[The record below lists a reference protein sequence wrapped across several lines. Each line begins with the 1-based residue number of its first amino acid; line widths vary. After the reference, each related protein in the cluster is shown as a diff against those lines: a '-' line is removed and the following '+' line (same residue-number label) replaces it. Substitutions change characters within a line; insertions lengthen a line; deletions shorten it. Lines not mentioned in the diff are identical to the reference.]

1 MKVKWLN
8 FTKPEPSLCFAVESG
23 KHLLKMGK
31 GGVIERVIS
40 AVSAAPIVVLCRKG
54 NEDVCVC
61 GDFSVTHSA
70 RADVETYPRP
80 QIEDMH
86 SALTGQIST
95 KTGQIFHQKVVTYL
109 GHEIDGEGLHPTEDQ
124 FAAICDAPRPKD
136 VTALKSFLG
145 LIMF

>member
-1 MKVKWLN
+1 MKVKRLN
-8 FTKPEPSLCFAVESG
+8 FTKPEASLCFPVESG
-23 KHLLKMGK
+23 KYLLKMGK

-40 AVSAAPIVVLCRKG
+40 AVSAAPIVVVCRKG

-70 RADVETYPRP
+70 YADVETYPRP

-95 KTGQIFHQKVVTYL
+95 KNESLTLVMRL
-109 GHEIDGEGLHPTEDQ
+109 TEKAYILLRINLPPFVMPLDLRMSQ
-124 FAAICDAPRPKD
+124 P
-136 VTALKSFLG
+136 
-145 LIMF
+145 